1 MAGLTP
7 DTIRALR
14 HRLGMTQAGLATRL
28 GCTTQAVAFWEQGR
42 RSPTGLYAR
51 AVRQL
56 LAETGETGEDGEDC
70 IKPPPPG
77 SPSSR

>member
-14 HRLGMTQAGLATRL
+14 HCLGLTQAGLAVRL

-56 LAETGETGEDGEDC
+56 LAETGEDGDDS
-70 IKPPPPG
+70 INPPPPG
-77 SPSSR
+77 SPASR